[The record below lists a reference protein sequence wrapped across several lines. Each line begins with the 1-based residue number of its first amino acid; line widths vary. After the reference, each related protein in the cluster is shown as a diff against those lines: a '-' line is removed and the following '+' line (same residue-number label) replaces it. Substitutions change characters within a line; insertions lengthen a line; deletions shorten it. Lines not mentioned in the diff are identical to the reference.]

1 MSKILVLPDIHGRTF
16 WKDAVNNGE
25 CDKII
30 FLGDYVDP
38 YGFENISVET
48 AIENFKEILEYKRE
62 NIDKVVLLIGN
73 HDCPYIFD
81 HYFNL
86 SSYHCRHS
94 NMHHEELHKL
104 FNDNIDFF
112 KIAHVENDIIFTH
125 AGIEDVWIKKV
136 VKCDVDDINKVC
148 DALNAL
154 LDSNKGIEKLFYIS
168 SSRGGMDGCAS
179 CVWSDVHDMSFDVE
193 RSLEN
198 KNEDTIHKF
207 KQIFG
212 HTMQA
217 YYGKDYKI
225 CFGKP
230 IEFHNCKMVDTAK
243 AYVIDSDD
251 FTLKDV

>member
-1 MSKILVLPDIHGRTF
+1 
-16 WKDAVNNGE
+16 
-25 CDKII
+25 
-30 FLGDYVDP
+30 
-38 YGFENISVET
+38 
-48 AIENFKEILEYKRE
+48 
-62 NIDKVVLLIGN
+62 
-73 HDCPYIFD
+73 
-81 HYFNL
+81 
-86 SSYHCRHS
+86 
-94 NMHHEELHKL
+94 MHHEELHKL

-112 KIAHVENDIIFTH
+112 KIAHVENDI
-125 AGIEDVWIKKV
+125 
-136 VKCDVDDINKVC
+136 
-148 DALNAL
+148 
-154 LDSNKGIEKLFYIS
+154 
-168 SSRGGMDGCAS
+168 
-179 CVWSDVHDMSFDVE
+179 MSFDVE

-217 YYGKDYKI
+217 YYSKDYKI